1 MEVMSKHSKGK
12 KYPEGPRD
20 READVINECLRRPDQ
35 ECQKNITQLNTTNQR
50 T

>member
-1 MEVMSKHSKGK
+1 MEAMSGDSKGK

-20 READVINECLRRPDQ
+20 RDTDVINERLQHPDQ
-35 ECQKNITQLNTTNQR
+35 ERQKNITRLNTTNQQ